1 MAKVMLA
8 LLLLATGA
16 HGVLQLQRSMR
27 LSKRQVPPPAAA
39 PGVWNAEF
47 CVQLDDSTTGN
58 FTIEVHPDWAPNGA
72 ARFKELV
79 EGNFFPNVRFF
90 RVVPGFM
97 AQFGISGD
105 PSVAAKWQNANIQD
119 DPVKQSNSRGYVTFA
134 TAGPNTRTT
143 QMFINFKDNTFL
155 DSQGFSPFGKVLGNG
170 MDTVDKLYGGY
181 GEGAPSGNG
190 PDQGRV
196 QEEGNQYLGQDF
208 PKLSFVK
215 SVIEE
220 AGAAPV
226 SFIQLPGNQP
236 APKPQTTGTD
246 GAGAT
251 KR

>member
-1 MAKVMLA
+1 MALA
-8 LLLLATGA
+8 LFLLGLTGA
-16 HGVLQLQRSMR
+16 QGVLQLQRSMR
-27 LSKRQVPPPAAA
+27 LNRKQAPPAAPA
-39 PGVWNAEF
+39 QWNAEF
-47 CVQLDDSTTGN
+47 CVQLDDSRSGN

-79 EGNFFPNVRFF
+79 EGNFFPDVRFF

-105 PSVAAKWQNANIQD
+105 PNTAAKWQNANIQD
-119 DPVKQSNSRGYVTFA
+119 DPVKQSNGRGYVTFA

-155 DSQGFSPFGKVLGNG
+155 DSQGFSPFGKVVSG
-170 MDTVDKLYGGY
+170 MDTVDALYNGY

-196 QEEGNQYLGQDF
+196 QQEGNAYLSQDF

-215 SVIEE
+215 GVTEE
-220 AGAAPV
+220 AAAAPV
-226 SFIQLPGNQP
+226 SFLQLPGAGQP
-236 APKPQTTGTD
+236 APKPQTTTD